1 MAESHI
7 KDGNYYVV
15 QWFMVKELALKGVE
29 LGVYAIIYGFSQ
41 NNQQFDGSRQYLA
54 DWCCASKQSIDNAL
68 KSLCEKGLLEKSK
81 FYVNGVAACSYRA
94 VDREKI
100 PKNFAQ
106 PKNLGTGSQKTCL
119 PQPKNLGTGN
129 QKTFP
134 NIIGDITDDII
145 GDNTPPQPP
154 KRQRRVSQ
162 LTRSQAESFARFWEI
177 YPRKVAKESAEK
189 AWAKIDPPEHLVS
202 RIILAVK
209 TQKKV
214 DSRFREVRFTPH
226 PATWLN
232 GREWENTYETG
243 GEQNGYQ
250 FKPSTGFGQDF

>member
-106 PKNLGTGSQKTCL
+106 PKNLGTGSQKTC
-119 PQPKNLGTGN
+119 
-129 QKTFP
+129 P
-134 NIIGDITDDII
+134 NNTEDII
-145 GDNTPPQPP
+145 DNITGDNITPPQ
-154 KRQRRVSQ
+154 KRQKRVSELTQSQ
-162 LTRSQAESFARFWEI
+162 LASFERFWEI

-189 AWAKIDPPEHLVS
+189 AWKKIDPPEHLVS
-202 RIILAVK
+202 RIVLAVE

-214 DSRFREVRFTPH
+214 DSRFRETRFTPH